1 MRIAINGFGR
11 IGRQV
16 MRLAWENDALEV
28 GRINDLVDAETLA
41 YLLRYDTTHGSWNR
55 RIEAD
60 GGALVIDG
68 RRVPISAEKNPANL
82 PWKDDAIDVVVEA
95 TGIFRTREKAAA
107 HLDAGAK
114 KVLITAP
121 GRSALDGDFV
131 IGVNEDQYDPARH
144 HVISIGSC
152 TTNCLAPMAKAL
164 HDELTIIHGL
174 MTTAHAYTASQKLL
188 DGPHRKLERT
198 RAAAEN
204 IIPTTTGAAEAI
216 GLVIPELDGRLDGMA
231 LRVPV
236 KCGSITDLTC
246 RVEKETTVDAVNGLM
261 EKLAAGRMRGVLR
274 IADAPIVSGDI
285 IGDPHSC
292 IFLPHQTRIMGGTLV
307 KVLGW
312 YDNEWG
318 FSNRVVE
325 MVSRMM

>member
-16 MRLAWENDALEV
+16 MRLAWEREELEV
-28 GRINDLVDAETLA
+28 GHINDLVDAETLA
-41 YLLRYDTTHGSWNR
+41 YLLRYDTTYGTWDRHV
-55 RIEAD
+55 EAD
-60 GGALVIDG
+60 DGALIIDG
-68 RRVPISAEKNPANL
+68 RRIPVSAEKDPANL
-82 PWKDDAIDVVVEA
+82 PWKDDSIDVVIEA
-95 TGIFRTREKAAA
+95 TGIFRTREKAEK
-107 HLDAGAK
+107 HLHAGAK

-121 GRSALDGDFV
+121 GKSALDGDFV
-131 IGVNEDQYDPARH
+131 IGVNEDLYDPARH

-152 TTNCLAPMAKAL
+152 TTNCLAPMARVL
-164 HDELTIIHGL
+164 HDELTIVHGL
-174 MTTAHAYTASQKLL
+174 MTTTHAYTASQNLL
-188 DGPHRKLERT
+188 DGPHKKLERT

-216 GLVIPELDGRLDGMA
+216 GAIIPDLDGKLDGMA

-236 KCGSITDLTC
+236 NCGSITDLTC
-246 RVEKETTVDAVNGLM
+246 RVEKETSVDAVSEFM
-261 EKLAAGRMRGVLR
+261 EKRADGRMRGVLR
-274 IADAPIVSGDI
+274 VADAPIVSSDI
-285 IGDPHSC
+285 VGDPHSC
-292 IFLPHQTRIMGGTLV
+292 IFLPDQTRVMDGTLV

-325 MVSRMM
+325 MAAKMM